1 MMPDIIPY
9 GEEEALK
16 LGKCL
21 SKMGVP
27 SVGPGTCMAL
37 LRIASGI
44 DEKLKQA
51 KDYDPQVRTLLN
63 NYRARILDICAV
75 EAGAQA
81 EILQQLENIILKK

>member
-9 GEEEALK
+9 GEQEALQ

-21 SKMGVP
+21 SKMGLP

-37 LRIASGI
+37 LRIAEAI
-44 DEKLKQA
+44 DAKLKQSPS
-51 KDYDPQVRTLLN
+51 YDPQVRTLLN

-75 EAGAQA
+75 EAGAQK
-81 EILQQLENIILKK
+81 EILEQLGKIILKK